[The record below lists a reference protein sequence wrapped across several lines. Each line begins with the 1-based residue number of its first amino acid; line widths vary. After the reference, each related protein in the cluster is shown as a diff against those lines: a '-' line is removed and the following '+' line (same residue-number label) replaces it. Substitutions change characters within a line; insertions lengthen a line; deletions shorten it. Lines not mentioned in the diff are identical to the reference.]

1 MNELSESQGPRIFRL
16 GELFSGPGGIAQ
28 GAVEASRMFSD
39 LSIKHEWATDYD
51 ADTCATYRKN
61 HGGSSANVIWKD
73 VRKLDTTSLSA
84 IDGLAFGFPCNDF
97 SAVGERLGID
107 GSYGP
112 LYQYGINVLKS
123 HSPDWFVAENVSG
136 IQSSNDGAAF
146 SMILEK
152 MSAAGYDV
160 VPHLYKFEQYGVPQA
175 RHRVIIVGV
184 RNDLSY
190 RFRVPSPAPYADIDV
205 SSRNALENPPIPAW
219 AGNHEF
225 TKQSDVVRRRLS
237 HILPGK
243 NAFNS
248 EMPEDLKLNISGA
261 TLSHIYKRLDP
272 SKPSYTV
279 TGSGGGG
286 THVYHWSEDRAL
298 TNRERARLQTFP
310 DDYIFVG
317 NKESVRKQIGMAVP
331 VRGARIIFAALLS
344 CIAGIEYESVEANLS
359 DKLPLMPVTKE
370 AEEIVA

>member
-1 MNELSESQGPRIFRL
+1 MDKLSESQGPKTFRL

-28 GAVEASRMFSD
+28 GAVEASRLFD
-39 LSIKHEWATDYD
+39 GLSIKHEWATDYD

-61 HGGSSANVIWKD
+61 HGGASANVIWKD
-73 VRKLDTTSLSA
+73 VRKLDTASLSA

-97 SAVGERLGID
+97 SAVGERRGID
-107 GSYGP
+107 GKYGP
-112 LYQYGINVLKS
+112 LFQYGINVLQS
-123 HSPDWFVAENVSG
+123 HKPDWFVAENVSG
-136 IQSSNDGAAF
+136 IRSSNEGASF

-152 MSAAGYDV
+152 MTAAGYAV

-184 RNDLSY
+184 RNDLPY
-190 RFRVPSPAPYADIDV
+190 RFKVPSPAPYHKIDV
-205 SSRNALENPPIPAW
+205 SSRNAIENPPIPAK
-219 AGNHEF
+219 APNHEF

-248 EMPEDLKLNISGA
+248 ELPEDLRLNIAGA

-272 SKPSYTV
+272 DKPSYTV

-317 NKESVRKQIGMAVP
+317 NKDSVRKQIGMAVP
-331 VRGARIIFAALLS
+331 VRGARVIFAALLS
-344 CIAGIEYESVEANLS
+344 CVAGIEYESVEANLS
-359 DKLPLMPVTKE
+359 DKLPLIPSAE
-370 AEEIVA
+370 AAAEIVA